1 MGFPWVS
8 AGRNGA
14 PRLATERALDMT
26 TFRPRFRPSRRSVL
40 TGTGAL
46 ALGLAFLPRHSL
58 SEEEKKLNF
67 YNWDTYIGETTL
79 DDFNKATGIEVKM
92 DLYADNDELFA
103 KLKEGNPGYDV
114 IVPTNDF
121 VERMIIAN
129 MLQPI
134 DHAKIPNMANIE
146 KQFQD
151 AAFDPGR
158 KHTIP
163 YMWGTLGI
171 GYRKSKVQGTVDSW
185 EAVLVGDKYAGRIS
199 LLGDAQNVIGC
210 ALKYL
215 GFSYN
220 STKAEEVKKAEELLI
235 AHKKNVKAYADDN
248 GQDLL
253 ASGEVDLAMEWN
265 GDILQVMGEDEDL
278 TYTVPTEGSL
288 LWQDCMAIP
297 KGAPHPENAHKFLN
311 FVLDAEAGKL
321 IAETIQYATANGAA
335 KKLMSKE
342 YLENQAIFPS
352 EETIAKC
359 EPSLYLGEDAIKL
372 RDEAWTRIQA
382 A

>member
-1 MGFPWVS
+1 MPTFK
-8 AGRNGA
+8 
-14 PRLATERALDMT
+14 PRYWPNRRA
-26 TFRPRFRPSRRSVL
+26 VL
-40 TGTGAL
+40 KGTGA
-46 ALGLAFLPRHSL
+46 AIVGLTFLPRFSL
-58 SEEEKKLNF
+58 AEEEKKLNF

-79 DDFNKATGIEVKM
+79 EDFNKATGIEVKM

-114 IVPTNDF
+114 IVPTNDY
-121 VERMIIAN
+121 VERMILAN
-129 MLQPI
+129 MLEPI
-134 DHAKIPNMANIE
+134 DHSKIPNMANID
-146 KQFQD
+146 KPFQD
-151 AAFDPGR
+151 ATFDPGR

-171 GYRKSKVQGTVDSW
+171 GYRKSKIDGTVDSW
-185 EAVLVGDKYAGRIS
+185 SAVLVGDKSPGRIS

-215 GFSYN
+215 GYSYN
-220 STKAEEVKKAEELLI
+220 STNADEVKKAEDLLI
-235 AHKKNVKAYADDN
+235 ANKKNVKVYADDN

-265 GDILQVMGEDEDL
+265 GDVLQVMGEDQDL
-278 TYTVPTEGSL
+278 AYVVPTEGSL

-297 KGAPHPENAHKFLN
+297 KGAPHPGNAHAFLN

-321 IAETIQYATANGAA
+321 IAETIQYATANAAA
-335 KKLMSKE
+335 KALTSAE
-342 YLENQAIFPS
+342 YRENPAIFPT

-359 EPSLYLGEDAIKL
+359 EPSLYLGEEAIKL